1 MLSIVAYNLTQF
13 CQIIAVSS
21 CETKLRFLSL
31 FCFLNVSQFWGATLN
46 LGVTLP
52 KISNKALW
60 KLGVAPKLEL
70 NDGQKQVESI
80 FSPSFKICSPEHP
93 KLR

>member
-13 CQIIAVSS
+13 YQIIAVSS

-31 FCFLNVSQFWGATLN
+31 FCFLNVSHFLGVTAN
-46 LGVTLP
+46 LGVILP

-60 KLGVAPKLEL
+60 KLGATPKSLL
-70 NDGQKQVESI
+70 NERLTHI
-80 FSPSFKICSPEHP
+80 FVRHSKIV
-93 KLR
+93 R

>member
-1 MLSIVAYNLTQF
+1 MVAYNLTQF

-31 FCFLNVSQFWGATLN
+31 FCFLIVSQFLGATAN
-46 LGVTLP
+46 LGVILP

-60 KLGVAPKLEL
+60 KLGVTPKLAL
-70 NDGQKQVESI
+70 NDGKSG
-80 FSPSFKICSPEHP
+80 
-93 KLR
+93 L